1 MVTTSQANP
10 IQVRPIGS
18 AVTLTCT
25 VTVELSSAVDVPV
38 TVTTTWTGPAGFMT
52 TNTAQPVMGSTTTYT
67 STAMV
72 SPFGRDQSGNYS
84 CRATFRSTSLNT
96 FLTGSAGRTG
106 TARVTVGETIAI
118 VDYLICLCHMSIPYT
133 HCRCPP
139 LSQGNSL
146 C

>member
-1 MVTTSQANP
+1 MVTTSP

-25 VTVELSSAVDVPV
+25 VELRPLVDLEV
-38 TVTTTWTGPAGFMT
+38 TVTTMWTGPAGFMT
-52 TNTAQPVMGSTTTYT
+52 TNTAQPVMGSTTNYT

-96 FLTGSAGRTG
+96 FLTGSAGLTG
-106 TARVTVGETIAI
+106 MARVTVGETSYSGLL
-118 VDYLICLCHMSIPYT
+118 DLHMSHVHTIHT
-133 HCRCPP
+133 
-139 LSQGNSL
+139 L
-146 C
+146 

>member
-38 TVTTTWTGPAGFMT
+38 NVTTMWTGPDGFMT
-52 TNTAQPVMGSTTTYT
+52 TNTQPVMGSTTTYT

-84 CRATFRSTSLNT
+84 CRATVSSTSLNT

-106 TARVTVGETIAI
+106 TARVTVGETSYSGLL
-118 VDYLICLCHMSIPYT
+118 DLPMSHVHT
-133 HCRCPP
+133 VHT
-139 LSQGNSL
+139 L
-146 C
+146 